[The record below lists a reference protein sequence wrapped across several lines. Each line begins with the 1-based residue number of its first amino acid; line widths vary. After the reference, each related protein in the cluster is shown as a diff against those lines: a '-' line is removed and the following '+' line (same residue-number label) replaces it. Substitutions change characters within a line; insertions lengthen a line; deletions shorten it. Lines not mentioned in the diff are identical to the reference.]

1 MPQSVRQSPERS
13 AIERYLLS
21 LDYDRRALLSVQE
34 DGAMDALPGTTRSQE
49 GGAVIITTKKQHSL
63 TKNLSE
69 VAILRPT
76 AGVIFPGALVHADRD
91 LMEGQPTAIG
101 LPRGPVTLS
110 IDLPGM
116 PDSSMKVADPAN
128 STVQDAIAGILNKW
142 NRSAAS
148 KGYVNAA
155 RSYLE
160 VRSIFSSQQ
169 VALELGFSAKWTS
182 GSASAQ
188 LSASS
193 DTQTSSV
200 LAYFKQVFYTVTM
213 DTPKGPADVFGDS
226 VALKDV
232 TEIMNAERPPA
243 YVRSVDYGR
252 ILMIKMETKSR
263 ELQMDL
269 QGALRQVTSGVELE
283 GQVKAKYSEI
293 VKNST
298 FTVVAVGGDSR
309 EAAKFTGTEEDLKQL
324 KSYIESGATYR
335 PDNPGS
341 PVAYTVTFLKD
352 NKAAAMKFTTDY
364 TETESVEHLNRFIKL
379 VHSGAY
385 VAKFTVTWEE
395 ADAKGNYVGKSWESG
410 EKTAGYSN
418 QVDLPGDARNVKI
431 LGEAETGHVWDPWG
445 EALNVTLAVPD
456 NGSYRISGTTLNR
469 RGEKETE

>member
-1 MPQSVRQSPERS
+1 MPQSVRQPTERS

-21 LDYDRRALLSVQE
+21 LDYDRRTLLSVQE

-128 STVQDAIAGILNKW
+128 STVQDAIAGILDKW

-213 DTPKGPADVFGDS
+213 DTPNGPADVFGDS
-226 VALKDV
+226 VALRDV
-232 TEIMNAERPPA
+232 KEVMNAERPPA

-269 QGALRQVTSGVELE
+269 QGALRQVTSGVEAE
-283 GQVKAKYSEI
+283 GQVKRQVLRDRQELHFYS
-293 VKNST
+293 S
-298 FTVVAVGGDSR
+298 GGWR
-309 EAAKFTGTEEDLKQL
+309 RFTG
-324 KSYIESGATYR
+324 SGQIY
-335 PDNPGS
+335 
-341 PVAYTVTFLKD
+341 
-352 NKAAAMKFTTDY
+352 
-364 TETESVEHLNRFIKL
+364 
-379 VHSGAY
+379 
-385 VAKFTVTWEE
+385 
-395 ADAKGNYVGKSWESG
+395 GN
-410 EKTAGYSN
+410 
-418 QVDLPGDARNVKI
+418 
-431 LGEAETGHVWDPWG
+431 
-445 EALNVTLAVPD
+445 
-456 NGSYRISGTTLNR
+456 
-469 RGEKETE
+469 